1 MNNIEVLGLFGGFIS
16 ISAALPQIFKC
27 ILTKQ
32 TRDLSYAT
40 NVVSYIG
47 SSMGVYYGHSIGH
60 VSIVACNL
68 YSILVNTTLLST
80 KLYFEVLCTRSKDHT
95 LLTEQQ
101 SERDGCS
108 DVL

>member
-1 MNNIEVLGLFGGFIS
+1 MDTTEVIGFIGGFIS

-27 ILTKQ
+27 ALTKQ
-32 TRDLSYAT
+32 TKDLSYAT
-40 NVVSYIG
+40 NIVSYIG
-47 SSMGVYYGHSIGH
+47 SSIGVYYGYSIGH

-80 KLYFEVLCTRSKDHT
+80 KLYFEVLCTRSKDQT
-95 LLTEQQ
+95 LLIEQQ
-101 SERDGCS
+101 SERDGYS